1 MNNKFS
7 VFFIIAIL
15 TGFNTCKNPI
25 SSRKGGTFTGTISN
39 ITDNVTVYII
49 MNDSLISSSN
59 QSNNFSVDLAYG
71 EHELIFSAIGYLNE
85 NVTVDINGD
94 KKMNIQLTENSAT
107 GRIYGEFQDKTV
119 LEQKISQNSEIA
131 NWTEKQIC
139 DGVTGA
145 TIMEDNYDEE
155 FQQPQLFIGDSL
167 IKYAD
172 VYGQY
177 WIEVQCGTYP
187 LTGKCEGFSN
197 KTEIIKVLPDSREYL
212 NFYITQN

>member
-1 MNNKFS
+1 MNTANFDIVIVGAGIAGS
-7 VFFIIAIL
+7 VLARIL
-15 TGFNTCKNPI
+15 
-25 SSRKGGTFTGTISN
+25 
-39 ITDNVTVYII
+39 
-49 MNDSLISSSN
+49 
-59 QSNNFSVDLAYG
+59 A
-71 EHELIFSAIGYLNE
+71 
-85 NVTVDINGD
+85 
-94 KKMNIQLTENSAT
+94 ENSISVLLLEKDAYSGKT
-107 GRIYGEFQDKTV
+107 NACGGLLDKEHFDKCQISQNV
-119 LEQKISQNSEIA
+119 IEQKISQNSEIA

-145 TIMEDNYDEE
+145 TIMEDNYDKE

-212 NFYITQN
+212 NFYIIQI